1 MPEVKLV
8 SSIFVTSTVDPAFPA
23 VEPMSSP
30 NEPLVDVDDP
40 EPEIVELLLE
50 LDELVSEPKE
60 DPEEPVEILAT
71 SDDPNKTASA
81 EVGMLLISLAGKTGG
96 GGGISPG
103 PNGSSPP
110 KNK

>member
-1 MPEVKLV
+1 M
-8 SSIFVTSTVDPAFPA
+8 DPVFPV
-23 VEPMSSP
+23 VEPISSP
-30 NEPLVDVDDP
+30 KEPLVDVDDP

-50 LDELVSEPKE
+50 LGELPELDDLLELHELVSEPND
-60 DPEEPVEILAT
+60 DPEEPVEVLAK
-71 SDDPNKTASA
+71 SDDPNKAASA
-81 EVGMLLISLAGKTGG
+81 DAGMLLISPAGKTGG